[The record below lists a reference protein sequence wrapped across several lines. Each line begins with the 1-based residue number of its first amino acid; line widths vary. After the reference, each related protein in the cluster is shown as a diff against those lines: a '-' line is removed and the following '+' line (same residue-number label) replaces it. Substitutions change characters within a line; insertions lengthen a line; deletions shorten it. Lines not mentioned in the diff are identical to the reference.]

1 MESKNSYL
9 KVIVLIFL
17 FFSQI
22 FSQNIYKFP
31 VLDTLYIGGGCTL
44 PIIKSIKIENGTSSM
59 DTIKIEPDWNT
70 SFWGKDSSGNKLYYP
85 NFLFMV
91 EDSVRSYN
99 YKLYLLRKDTLSSQ
113 NIFIPFDSN
122 YTIESNQFILKLF
135 LYDIIT
141 DSLVDSISQFCKTEI
156 GVGIDKHPKNKITNS
171 YFELYSNY
179 PNPFNA
185 ETRITYKIFKKS
197 FVTLSIYDINGE
209 LLETLFSEEKP
220 IGIYSTIWKAD
231 KYGSGTYFIKIR
243 ASGFE
248 DVKKCLLIK

>member
-1 MESKNSYL
+1 MESKNGYL
-9 KVIVLIFL
+9 KLIVLIFL
-17 FFSQI
+17 FFTQI
-22 FSQNIYKFP
+22 FSQDIYKFP

-44 PIIKSIKIENGTSSM
+44 PIIKSIKIEDGTGSI
-59 DTIKIEPDWNT
+59 DTVRIEPGWNT
-70 SFWGKDSSGNKLYYP
+70 SFWGKDTSGNKLYFS

-91 EDSVRSYN
+91 EDSVKRYN
-99 YKLYLLRKDTLSSQ
+99 YKLYFLSKDTLSSQ

-122 YTIESNQFILKLF
+122 YTIESNKFILKLF
-135 LYDIIT
+135 LYDTIT

-156 GVGIDKHPKNKITNS
+156 GVGIDKYSKNTIPNS
-171 YFELYSNY
+171 SFELYSNY

-185 ETRITYKIFKKS
+185 ETRITYRILKKS

-231 KYGSGTYFIKIR
+231 KYGSGTYFIRIR